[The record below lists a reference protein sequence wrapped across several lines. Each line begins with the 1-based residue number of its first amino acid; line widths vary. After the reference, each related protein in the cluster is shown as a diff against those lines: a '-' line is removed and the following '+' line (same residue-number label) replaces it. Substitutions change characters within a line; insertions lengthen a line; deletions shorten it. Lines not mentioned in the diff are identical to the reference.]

1 MGLPVVAGRYEVLE
15 KLREGGM
22 GAVYRARE
30 LGSGEPRVLKVMKA
44 AAGEDDRARERFR
57 REAEMARRLSH
68 PNVAAFHELAEAA
81 PGTFYM
87 AIELIDGP
95 SLADVASSGRL
106 LPVPVVLDLAAQALD
121 GLHYLHGEGIVHRD
135 VSPENL
141 MVACVETA
149 PVAKVIDLGVAKRPD
164 EEGLTTTGIFVGKL
178 RYASP
183 EQLGSLPAG
192 EAIDGRSDVYAMG
205 CVLYALLTG
214 APPYLAETPQAWI
227 RQHLLERPRPFA
239 RTDRSERVPE
249 PVRHVVLRALA
260 KKRDE
265 RFANAAELGAALREL
280 RDGLLRE
287 AGPAGSAAI
296 AAEGRALLARAK
308 AEAAG
313 RSTPATVADLVSSG
327 LCAALPEGTEE
338 RPEGEE
344 ATVRLS
350 AERRPPPANAEA
362 PGPGRSRSWLALA
375 AAVLVLIGGLAA
387 WLSRREA
394 PPPAPAP
401 ARPIGT
407 LLVVASPWGRVA
419 ALTEERT
426 GESFPSPGAVT
437 PCRLELPA
445 GRWRV
450 VVRGDDGA
458 EAAATAEVRAG
469 GEARVEVSLPGFDLE
484 AAVKEALGGDA

>member
-1 MGLPVVAGRYEVLE
+1 
-15 KLREGGM
+15 M

-30 LGSGEPRVLKVMKA
+30 AGSGEPRVLKVMKA
-44 AAGEDDRARERFR
+44 AAGDDAHARERFR

-95 SLADVASSGRL
+95 SLADVAFSGRL

-141 MVACVETA
+141 MVADVETA

-183 EQLGSLPAG
+183 EQLGALPAG

-249 PVRHVVLRALA
+249 PVRHAVLRALA
-260 KKRDE
+260 KRRDE
-265 RFANAAELGAALREL
+265 RFASAAELAAALRAL

-313 RSTPATVADLVSSG
+313 RSAPATLADLVSSG
-327 LCAALPEGTEE
+327 LCEAPPGGVEA

-350 AERRPPPANAEA
+350 SERKAPSAAGPA
-362 PGPGRSRSWLALA
+362 PGPGRARSWLALA
-375 AAVLVLIGGLAA
+375 AAVIVLFGGLAA
-387 WLSRREA
+387 WLSRRGA
-394 PPPAPAP
+394 SPPAPAP
-401 ARPIGT
+401 ARPTGA
-407 LLVVASPWGRVA
+407 LLLVASPWGRVA

-426 GESFPSPGAVT
+426 GESFPAPGAVT

-450 VVRGDDGA
+450 VIRGDDGA
-458 EAAATAEVRAG
+458 EATATAEVRAA
-469 GEARVEVSLPGFDLE
+469 GEARVEVTLPGFDVE
-484 AAVKEALGGDA
+484 AAVREALDGDA

>member
-44 AAGEDDRARERFR
+44 AVGEDAHARERFR

-68 PNVAAFHELAEAA
+68 PNVAAFHELAQAA

-87 AIELIDGP
+87 VMELIDGP
-95 SLADVASSGRL
+95 SLADVASSGRH

-141 MVACVETA
+141 MVAGVEAA

-183 EQLGSLPAG
+183 EQLGALRAG

-249 PVRHVVLRALA
+249 PVRHAVLRALA
-260 KKRDE
+260 KKREE
-265 RFANAAELGAALREL
+265 RFASAAELAAALRAL

-287 AGPAGSAAI
+287 AGPAASAAI
-296 AAEGRALLARAK
+296 AAEGRALLERAK
-308 AEAAG
+308 AEAAR

-327 LCAALPEGTEE
+327 LCEAPQTGAEE
-338 RPEGEE
+338 EPEGEE

-350 AERRPPPANAEA
+350 SERRPA
-362 PGPGRSRSWLALA
+362 PGGGPSPGSGRRRAWAFLA
-375 AAVLVLIGGLAA
+375 AALLFLGGGLAA

-401 ARPIGT
+401 ARPTGT
-407 LLVVASPWGRVA
+407 LLLLASPWGRVA
-419 ALTEERT
+419 SVTEEGT
-426 GESFPSPGAVT
+426 GRAFPASGAVT

-469 GEARVEVSLPGFDLE
+469 GEDRVEVSLPGFDVE
-484 AAVKEALGGDA
+484 AAVREALGADA